1 MARFEPVVEW
11 PGAML
16 YRAIH
21 GRVYCAMPRGL
32 IPEYPY
38 TVATLRQPTAMEQQ
52 AWGPGVL
59 PRMVVD
65 VTNHGNLAGALRA
78 GSLHVAP
85 WSAYLVL
92 RLPENL
98 VIVAYRIG
106 PGAIP
111 LDRQS
116 AGQVAIG
123 SGHDVAGWSAEVIRH
138 FQGERWHFTPP
149 SLQAFTPIQPSKRVF
164 SGNN

>member
-1 MARFEPVVEW
+1 MARFEPVAEW

-38 TVATLRQPTAMEQQ
+38 TVATLRQPTAAESRE
-52 AWGPGVL
+52 WGPGVL

-65 VTNHGNLAGALRA
+65 VTDHGNLAGALRA
-78 GSLHVAP
+78 GSLHVMP
-85 WSAYLVL
+85 WNAYLVL
-92 RLPENL
+92 HLPGNR
-98 VIVAYRIG
+98 VVVAYRIG
-106 PGAIP
+106 PGTIP
-111 LDRQS
+111 LDRQA

-123 SGHDVAGWSAEVIRH
+123 SGHDVAGWSAEVVRH

-149 SLQAFTPIQPSKRVF
+149 AFEPIFPFEPTNQVF